1 MPNHE
6 LSAHEFLVGALWSL
20 RSIASI
26 KLVARLHDPRIG
38 NSDSSIIHIFIG
50 DMHMI
55 RRAHIGTKY
64 KSGFNHERMFVDMV
78 KKIRVL
84 KRSRSEFSFRVYQL
98 GDSVDI
104 WKEDLTDPEPV
115 LNDYQGI
122 RDYLFNPSR
131 QTGVKCNFVL
141 GNHDIEI
148 AQNPNLYARWAFRR
162 FIDYNGKP
170 IVYLTHGDVFDWVEK
185 LPAGLKKWAVY
196 HFSPSERKPRQG
208 LGDIV
213 TLRKEERFQVDI
225 DHVSSLSGMKSFSMD
240 SLADEVNVRKK
251 HRFLDKCF
259 DRVSERNREENL
271 QMNAAVIG
279 HTHDAQIVAKEEPGK
294 FFVLLDCGAWC
305 GTYDA
310 KPKPLPN
317 CQIGVI
323 CGNDFRVYQL
333 EADPDI
339 SPQFEPRAVL

>member
-1 MPNHE
+1 MPNPE
-6 LSAHEFLVGALWSL
+6 RSAHDFLVGALWPL

-38 NSDSSIIHIFIG
+38 SSDSATLHIFIG

-55 RRAHIGTKY
+55 SRARIGTRY
-64 KSGFNHERMFVDMV
+64 KSGFNHERMFVDML

-84 KRSRSEFSFRVYQL
+84 KRSRSGFSLRVYQL
-98 GDSVDI
+98 GDSVDL

-115 LNDYQGI
+115 LNDYQGV
-122 RDYLFNPSR
+122 RDYLFGPSR
-131 QTGVKCNFVL
+131 QTSVKCNFVL

-148 AQNPNLYARWAFRR
+148 AQNPNLSARWAFRR
-162 FIDYNGKP
+162 FIAVNGKP
-170 IVYLTHGDVFDWVEK
+170 IVYLTHGDVFAWIES
-185 LPAGLKKWAVY
+185 LPDSLKKWAVY
-196 HFSPSERKPRQG
+196 HFSPSETKPRQG

-213 TLRKEERFQVDI
+213 DLRKEEQFQVDARHI
-225 DHVSSLSGMKSFSMD
+225 SVLSGMKPFTMD
-240 SLADEVNVRKK
+240 TLASQVNVRKQ
-251 HRFLDKCF
+251 HRFLKTCF
-259 DRVSERNREENL
+259 DRLSDINRRDNL
-271 QMNAAVIG
+271 HMNAAVIG
-279 HTHDAQIVAKEEPGK
+279 HTHDAQIAVLEEGSK

-305 GTYDA
+305 GTYQA

-323 CGNDFRVYQL
+323 CGNDFRIYQL
-333 EADPDI
+333 EADPAI